1 MQIKTT
7 MRYHLIPVR
16 MTIINNLNKQ
26 QVLVRMWR
34 KGNPFAL
41 LAGVQTGVATVERS
55 MEFPQKIK
63 NGPALWPSNST
74 SGSSSKETWNT
85 NLKEHKHPY
94 VLCSIIY
101 NHQHMEAAQLP
112 FSRWTDRTTMVH
124 LHNGIL
130 LGCKKEENITFCDSM
145 DGPGE
150 HYAKW
155 NKILSILINVSR

>member
-1 MQIKTT
+1 
-7 MRYHLIPVR
+7 
-16 MTIINNLNKQ
+16 
-26 QVLVRMWR
+26 MWR

-94 VLCSIIY
+94 VHCSVIY
-101 NHQHMEAAQLP
+101 NCQDMEAAQVSI
-112 FSRWTDRTTMVH
+112 SRWVDTTTMGH
-124 LHNGIL
+124 LHNGML
-130 LGCKKEENITFCDSM
+130 LGCKKEGNFTLCDSM
-145 DGPGE
+145 GGPGE
-150 HYAKW
+150 HHAKW
-155 NKILSILINVSR
+155 NKPVIERQKPYDFIHMWNLMNKLS